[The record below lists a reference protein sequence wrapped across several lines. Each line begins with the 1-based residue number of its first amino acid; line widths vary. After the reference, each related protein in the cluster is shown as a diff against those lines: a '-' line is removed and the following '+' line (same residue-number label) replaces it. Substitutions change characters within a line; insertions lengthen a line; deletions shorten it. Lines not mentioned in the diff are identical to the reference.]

1 MKAFFIS
8 QKEAFLKVN
17 GEFLGEVNKN
27 IKTAE
32 ILENSL
38 LEFMP
43 KNHNFTPTYSSV
55 NGCNLVKTYPLFL
68 GTLFSVNFEKKRT
81 FPYKILSQNS
91 YTLGGNAYT
100 LTVLLDGAIKFYLDG
115 KIYASDEL
123 PFIPSSSKLE
133 YFGGYIFVVFY
144 GKKTAIY
151 AYRLENGNLCYKNLV
166 DGFELGTQFKTK
178 TSYKK
183 TVDIS
188 VEETYELN
196 DNFTLLKRVGVKNK
210 NSFSIN
216 KNLIP
221 LLFFDLIL
229 LGVDA
234 SEILTQNLTRKQA
247 ELKEFLGDVKQ
258 TFLNPYNNSEVIALY
273 ESKLAFYSLEIKNGL
288 IDNIIEKD

>member
-8 QKEAFLKVN
+8 EKEAFLKVN

-32 ILENSL
+32 ICENSL

-43 KNHNFTPTYSSV
+43 KNQNFVPSYSSV
-55 NGCNLVKTYPLFL
+55 KGSNLVKTYPLFL

-91 YTLGGNAYT
+91 YSLGGNAYT

-115 KIYASDEL
+115 KLLATDEL

-133 YFGGYIFVVFY
+133 LYGGYIFAIFY

-151 AYRLENGNLCYKNLV
+151 AYSLENGALCYKNLV
-166 DGFELGTQFKTK
+166 DSFEFNSYFITK
-178 TSYKK
+178 TIYKK

-188 VEETYELN
+188 VEEVYELN
-196 DNFTLLKRVGVKNK
+196 NNFTLFKRVGVKNK

-221 LLFFDLIL
+221 LL
-229 LGVDA
+229 
-234 SEILTQNLTRKQA
+234 
-247 ELKEFLGDVKQ
+247 
-258 TFLNPYNNSEVIALY
+258 
-273 ESKLAFYSLEIKNGL
+273 
-288 IDNIIEKD
+288 